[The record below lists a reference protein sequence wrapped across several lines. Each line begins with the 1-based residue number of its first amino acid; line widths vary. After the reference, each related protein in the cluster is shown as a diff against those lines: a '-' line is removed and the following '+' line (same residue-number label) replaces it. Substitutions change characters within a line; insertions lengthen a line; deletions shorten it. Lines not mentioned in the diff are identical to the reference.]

1 MSKFSNGS
9 KKKANN
15 RLTDLQIL
23 GQIDSSEDPEG
34 QFAMTKIDFRSGGIS
49 VGHKEFGSKN
59 DALKALE
66 QSKTRVSEIMQQ
78 ARSMHLN
85 SFKKSFGKIIKEDTI
100 VAAMPRIRISA
111 AKSHQRNNSIVGM
124 SSNNLTP
131 INKGGI
137 RPHIG
142 GLTPGNL

>member
-1 MSKFSNGS
+1 MGHLSQTS
-9 KKKANN
+9 KKKGNN

-23 GQIDSSEDPEG
+23 GQIDSQDDPEG
-34 QFAMTKIDFRSGGIS
+34 KYAMTKIDFRSGGIS

-66 QSKTRVSEIMQQ
+66 QSKARVGEIMQQ

-85 SFKKSFGKIIKEDTI
+85 SFKRSFGKIIKEDTI

-111 AKSHQRNNSIVGM
+111 AKSH
-124 SSNNLTP
+124 
-131 INKGGI
+131 
-137 RPHIG
+137 
-142 GLTPGNL
+142 

>member
-1 MSKFSNGS
+1 MS
-9 KKKANN
+9 
-15 RLTDLQIL
+15 
-23 GQIDSSEDPEG
+23 
-34 QFAMTKIDFRSGGIS
+34 KIDFRHSGGVS
-49 VGHKEFGSKN
+49 VGGKEFVSKS

-111 AKSHQRNNSIVGM
+111 AKSHQRNNSIAAGGGVT
-124 SSNNLTP
+124 SNNLTP
-131 INKGGI
+131 INKNS
-137 RPHIG
+137 R
-142 GLTPGNL
+142 NL